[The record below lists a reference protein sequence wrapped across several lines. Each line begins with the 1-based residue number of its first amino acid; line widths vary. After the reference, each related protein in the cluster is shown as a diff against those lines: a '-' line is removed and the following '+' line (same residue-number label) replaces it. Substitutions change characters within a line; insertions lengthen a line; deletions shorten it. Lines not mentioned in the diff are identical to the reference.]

1 MPTFVAVD
9 LGASSGRVMTVRIG
23 GGRLDVGRTHRFVN
37 RPVRTNGTLRWDLPA
52 LYRGVLDGLAGVGA
66 GDAERPVS
74 IGVDSWGV
82 DYGLLDATG
91 RLLADPVHHRDART
105 RGMIERA
112 ATRVPA
118 ARMYATTGVQR
129 LPINTVY
136 QLMAEDDAELDRAAT
151 LLLVPDLLIYRLTGT
166 IGAEVTNAS
175 TTGLLDV
182 HTREWARD
190 LTRRLAVPDRLLPPL
205 RRPGERAG
213 PLRAGVAAATGLA
226 ERTGVVTVG
235 SHDTASAVVA
245 VPAAGER
252 FGYVSCGTWALAGVE
267 LDRPVLTEAGRAAN
281 FTNEAGVDQTVRYLR
296 NVMGLWILQECLRTW
311 RDTGRPHD
319 LAELLRA
326 ADRVPA
332 FDAVV
337 NPDDSRFLP
346 PGDMPARIAA
356 YCRETGQRPPADP
369 AAVVRCVLES
379 LAVAFRATIRA
390 AERLADHPVDAVHL
404 VGGGARNE
412 PLCRFTADACG
423 LPVVAGPVEATA
435 LGNACVQARAHRSV
449 GDLTGIR
456 ALIAETQPL
465 RRYAPAGGTARW
477 SAAAAR
483 IGLE

>member
-182 HTREWARD
+182 HTRE
-190 LTRRLAVPDRLLPPL
+190 
-205 RRPGERAG
+205 
-213 PLRAGVAAATGLA
+213 
-226 ERTGVVTVG
+226 
-235 SHDTASAVVA
+235 
-245 VPAAGER
+245 
-252 FGYVSCGTWALAGVE
+252 
-267 LDRPVLTEAGRAAN
+267 
-281 FTNEAGVDQTVRYLR
+281 
-296 NVMGLWILQECLRTW
+296 
-311 RDTGRPHD
+311 
-319 LAELLRA
+319 
-326 ADRVPA
+326 
-332 FDAVV
+332 
-337 NPDDSRFLP
+337 
-346 PGDMPARIAA
+346 
-356 YCRETGQRPPADP
+356 
-369 AAVVRCVLES
+369 
-379 LAVAFRATIRA
+379 
-390 AERLADHPVDAVHL
+390 
-404 VGGGARNE
+404 
-412 PLCRFTADACG
+412 
-423 LPVVAGPVEATA
+423 
-435 LGNACVQARAHRSV
+435 
-449 GDLTGIR
+449 
-456 ALIAETQPL
+456 
-465 RRYAPAGGTARW
+465 
-477 SAAAAR
+477 
-483 IGLE
+483 